1 MLYTLFVVLCFKPTP
16 FRVIFYGLNMVKKK
30 NVHALLANPDR
41 PFLERLIIA
50 ASNNLKIAKDKKD
63 NLSNSEFIKFLQML
77 PKDLEPNWVLRKSIR
92 GPHGISGQKKCFLF
106 GKTIEILGRKK
117 SYFCKGYFFD
127 EDNLN
132 GVYIQSFRE
141 EKIKLVI

>member
-1 MLYTLFVVLCFKPTP
+1 M
-16 FRVIFYGLNMVKKK
+16 
-30 NVHALLANPDR
+30 
-41 PFLERLIIA
+41 ERLTIA

-63 NLSNSEFIKFLQML
+63 NLSKSEFMKFLQL
-77 PKDLEPNWVLRKSIR
+77 LSKDLEPNWVPRKSLR
-92 GPHGISGQKKCFLF
+92 GPHGITGQSKCFHF

-141 EKIKLVI
+141 EKIKLVT